1 MCMSDHHVPKYLL
14 MNFDLQR
21 MNMKK
26 RKNKTKISKKRKTI
40 LMSVALLSQKMT
52 MGKRRLKII

>member
-1 MCMSDHHVPKYLL
+1 
-14 MNFDLQR
+14 
-21 MNMKK
+21 MKK

-40 LMSVALLSQKMT
+40 LMSVALLSQKTT

>member
-1 MCMSDHHVPKYLL
+1 MCMSDHDVPKYHL